1 MNSGNMPASQ
11 SMPTAMGQSTQS
23 NNACYGG
30 NDIQKPNR
38 ICRDFVQGY
47 CRRKYCRYPHVV
59 SPDLVVFCHDFQ
71 NSRCPRINCKFL
83 HYTLEEQEYYRK
95 YNKFPVN
102 VAEMQYDRS
111 SPTAIFCP
119 EMLNTGH
126 CRHRECQY
134 HSENHP
140 TAALPSQP
148 NQNCSAPP
156 MRRIEFDQKW
166 TERSMMIRDNYNQG
180 CDMQRSNG
188 DYMPPNPSQQHH
200 SQQLVDD
207 FGPMKRSS
215 SSERYE
221 PFKRF
226 RGDTDSI
233 NSSPDMI
240 GILRRFE
247 EEISQLRRRVEANE
261 VKVAELRAS
270 NDYLMSQNAQLRLSN
285 AQQCSAVVNPVTVT
299 TSQPQATQVINAV
312 SMAPVQTVQVQAT
325 PIVSM
330 SGQTQIIASS
340 SCTPLAIAATSQGQ
354 QLAQL
359 TQQGMSTLSTSSQPM
374 NASQILGTSQIT
386 LTPTLATAP
395 SMGLAINTSQAL
407 AMSNATQPIISY
419 PVMTHSILP
428 H

>member
-1 MNSGNMPASQ
+1 
-11 SMPTAMGQSTQS
+11 
-23 NNACYGG
+23 
-30 NDIQKPNR
+30 
-38 ICRDFVQGY
+38 
-47 CRRKYCRYPHVV
+47 
-59 SPDLVVFCHDFQ
+59 
-71 NSRCPRINCKFL
+71 
-83 HYTLEEQEYYRK
+83 
-95 YNKFPVN
+95 
-102 VAEMQYDRS
+102 MQYDRS
-111 SPTAIFCP
+111 SPTYCP

-126 CRHRECQY
+126 CRHRDCQY

-140 TAALPSQP
+140 TAPLPSQP
-148 NQNCSAPP
+148 NQNCTAPP

-299 TSQPQATQVINAV
+299 TSQPQATV
-312 SMAPVQTVQVQAT
+312 SAHQHYGYDIFLTLFITSASNKRRVH
-325 PIVSM
+325 
-330 SGQTQIIASS
+330 GSS
-340 SCTPLAIAATSQGQ
+340 SNRSSAGYTHCQYVGSNSNHSQQFMYTVSDCCHIARSAIGTVNSTRNEYAQYVVSTNERVTNPGNISDHINSHASHRLFSLFKIDTMCRTS
-354 QLAQL
+354 
-359 TQQGMSTLSTSSQPM
+359 
-374 NASQILGTSQIT
+374 N
-386 LTPTLATAP
+386 
-395 SMGLAINTSQAL
+395 
-407 AMSNATQPIISY
+407 
-419 PVMTHSILP
+419 VMY
-428 H
+428 